1 MARDATEEK
10 RIERVY
16 AAEADRV
23 GRVLET
29 FYSLFL
35 FFVRS
40 PSLVAECPPDQMIPH
55 ARARRYG
62 SCRLAFDT
70 RGRGRVGCFPE
81 KRKKGIGNIPLNA
94 KVKGAERSAMDGFS
108 PFCHFFLFSCVY
120 FWIVWIFLF
129 PSLLNSFSSRE
140 FSNCVARNL
149 YTII

>member
-1 MARDATEEK
+1 MEIEGKKKKIILERSDKSAYSLLVARDATEEK

-40 PSLVAECPPDQMIPH
+40 PSLVAECPPDQMIPSH

-70 RGRGRVGCFPE
+70 WGRG
-81 KRKKGIGNIPLNA
+81 
-94 KVKGAERSAMDGFS
+94 
-108 PFCHFFLFSCVY
+108 
-120 FWIVWIFLF
+120 
-129 PSLLNSFSSRE
+129 
-140 FSNCVARNL
+140 
-149 YTII
+149 